1 MYLKRRLVNSVIMR
15 INTMERSQIIRKR
28 ERSRKTINEVIEK
41 DLEFNNLDKNMILN

>member
-1 MYLKRRLVNSVIMR
+1 MR
-15 INTMERSQIIRKR
+15 INMMERSQTTKKG